1 MSRFLP
7 DDLTEKLRLETK
19 AAANEYG
26 AAKIECAVQRAKS
39 AEGGAI
45 NPEFGADFRLAVL
58 LQSST
63 FSKYVLALKK
73 FSYVVI
79 HREPPPELQ
88 D

>member
-1 MSRFLP
+1 MSRFPP
-7 DDLTEKLRLETK
+7 DDLTEKLRQETE
-19 AAANEYG
+19 AAAYEYG
-26 AAKIECAVQRAKS
+26 AAKIEYDVLRAKS
-39 AEGGAI
+39 ADGGVT
-45 NPEFGADFRLAVL
+45 NPEFGADFRLAAL

-79 HREPPPELQ
+79 HREPPPQLE